1 MAVTSIAEGS
11 ITADG
16 SEQTVVALTASGTYI
31 AVLDTVNMQAGDA
44 LTIRVKAKVR
54 SGGTI
59 RTVYSI
65 SLADAQAEPI
75 AVSAPVGS
83 PYGLTVTIE
92 QTAGTNRAFPY
103 SIEQIGDCEALAENT
118 TTMDGT
124 EQQLSQFTDN
134 ENAWIYLDLN
144 AMQAGDTIIVRWY
157 RTARATGTER
167 VAFEATFVDAQTDPI
182 AAGIPMPC
190 PYGATVT
197 IEQSVGAF
205 RQIPWSLRAAA

>member
-16 SEQTVVALTASGTYI
+16 SEQTILASTSAGTFVAVI
-31 AVLDTVNMQAGDA
+31 DTVNMQAGDEV
-44 LTIRVKAKVR
+44 TIRVKVKVR

-59 RTVYSI
+59 RTVYSYT
-65 SLADAQAEPI
+65 AANAQDEPI
-75 AVSAPVGS
+75 MVSAPVGS

-103 SIEQIGDCEALAENT
+103 SIEQIGTCEALSENT

-124 EQQLSQFTDN
+124 EQQLAQFTDN
-134 ENAWIYLDLN
+134 KNAWIFLDLN
-144 AMQAGDTIIVRWY
+144 AMALGDTIVVRWY

-167 VAFEATFVDAQTDPI
+167 VAFKATFMDAQPDPI
-182 AAGIPMPC
+182 GAGIPMPC
-190 PYGATVT
+190 PYGST
-197 IEQSVGAF
+197 ITIQQSAGSF

>member
-16 SEQTVVALTASGTYI
+16 SEQTVSAITASGTYV
-31 AVLDTVNMQAGDA
+31 AVIDTANMQAGDA
-44 LTIRVKAKVR
+44 LTIRVKVR
-54 SGGTI
+54 VRDGGTI
-59 RTVYSI
+59 RTMYIV
-65 SLADAQAEPI
+65 SLADAQDEPI

-83 PYGLTVTIE
+83 PYGMTVTIE
-92 QTAGTNRAFPY
+92 QTAGTNRAYPY

-134 ENAWIYLDLN
+134 KNAWVYLDLN
-144 AMQAGDTIIVRWY
+144 AMQAGDTIVVRWY
-157 RTARATGTER
+157 RTARASGTER
-167 VAFEATFVDAQTDPI
+167 VAFAATFNDAQTDPI
-182 AAGIPMPC
+182 AAGVPMPC

-197 IEQSVGAF
+197 IEQTAGSF